1 METVELLSCDQHFG
15 VFKMGNPVILCSC
28 SFSYYYFR
36 SVAIKSQFIFFLST
50 YLFLLKKK
58 KKTLV
63 TTFPKMQS
71 ATSLN

>member
-36 SVAIKSQFIFFLST
+36 SVAIKSKFIFFLST
-50 YLFLLKKK
+50 YLFLLKK